1 MSYIS
6 LFDEGVFM
14 NNNFFNIDQRI
25 LSLAEKAMDLSK
37 IQFMGIDKVTQY
49 NQQKVLKAFID
60 NNVSESHFI
69 QSTGYGYS
77 DRGRDTL
84 DKVFAS
90 IFEAEDALVRH
101 NFVSGT
107 HALTVALF
115 GLLRPNDTML
125 CVTGLPYDTLRG
137 VIGINECT
145 SGSLKDFSI
154 NYKQVDLK
162 EDGTLDFDRIK
173 KEVYKGLKM
182 VYIQRSR
189 GYTLRPS
196 LFIRDINEVSKI
208 VKKIDP
214 DCIVMLDN
222 CYGEFVE
229 MDEPLSHGVDL
240 MAGSLIKNPGGGI
253 APTGGYIAG
262 RKDLIEKCSYR
273 LTTPGTGREIGATL
287 NQNRELY
294 MGIFSA
300 PHVTGEALKTA
311 VFASALFE
319 LLGYEVY
326 PKYTDKR
333 SDIIQTIKLG
343 NIERLIAF
351 CQGIQKGSPI
361 DAFVK
366 PEPWDMPGYDNKV
379 IMAAGAFTLGA
390 SIELSADAPLREP
403 YAVYMQGGINFHSA
417 KVGVMLAAQE
427 MLNKGCLRQ

>member
-1 MSYIS
+1 MSSNI
-6 LFDEGVFM
+6 
-14 NNNFFNIDQRI
+14 FNIDEKI
-25 LSLAEKAMDLSK
+25 LSLAKRAISISK
-37 IQFMGIDKVTQY
+37 CQFENIDRITQY

-77 DRGRDTL
+77 DRGRETL
-84 DKVFAS
+84 DSVFAS

-115 GLLRPNDTML
+115 GVLRPGDTML
-125 CVTGLPYDTLRG
+125 CVTGAPYDTLHG
-137 VIGINECT
+137 VIGMDECT
-145 SGSLKDFSI
+145 SGSLREFKI
-154 NYKQVDLK
+154 NYKQIDLK
-162 EDGTLDFDRIK
+162 EDGTLDFDKIK

-196 LFIRDINEVSKI
+196 LFVEDIKKVSKI
-208 VKKIDP
+208 VKEIDP
-214 DCIVMLDN
+214 NCIVMLDN

-229 MDEPLSHGVDL
+229 IDEPLSNGVDL

-262 RKDLIEKCSYR
+262 KKDLIEKCSYR
-273 LTTPGTGREIGATL
+273 LTTPGTGKEIGATL

-294 MGIFSA
+294 MGIFNA

-326 PKYTDKR
+326 PKYTDR
-333 SDIIQTIKLG
+333 RADIIQSIKLG
-343 NIERLIAF
+343 NAERLISF
-351 CQGIQKGSPI
+351 CQGIQKGSPV

-366 PEPWDMPGYDNKV
+366 PEPWDMPGYDSKV

-403 YAVYMQGGINFHSA
+403 YAVFMQGGINFHSA
-417 KVGVMLAAQE
+417 KIGVMLAAQE
-427 MLNKGCLRQ
+427 MLDNGCLQQWCYND

>member
-1 MSYIS
+1 MSSNI
-6 LFDEGVFM
+6 
-14 NNNFFNIDQRI
+14 FNIDEKI
-25 LSLAEKAMDLSK
+25 LSLAKRAISISK
-37 IQFMGIDKVTQY
+37 CQFENIDRITQY

-77 DRGRDTL
+77 DRGRETL
-84 DKVFAS
+84 DSVFAS

-115 GLLRPNDTML
+115 GVLRPGDTML
-125 CVTGLPYDTLRG
+125 CVTGAPYDTLHG
-137 VIGINECT
+137 VIGMDECT
-145 SGSLKDFSI
+145 SGSLREFKI
-154 NYKQVDLK
+154 NYKQIDLK
-162 EDGTLDFDRIK
+162 EDGTLDFDKIK

-182 VYIQRSR
+182 GYIQRSR

-196 LFIRDINEVSKI
+196 LFVDDIKKVSKI
-208 VKKIDP
+208 VKEIDP
-214 DCIVMLDN
+214 NCIVMLDN

-229 MDEPLSHGVDL
+229 IDEPLSNGVDL

-262 RKDLIEKCSYR
+262 KKDLVEKCSYR
-273 LTTPGTGREIGATL
+273 LTTPGTGKEIGATL

-294 MGIFSA
+294 MGIFNA

-326 PKYTDKR
+326 PKYTDR
-333 SDIIQTIKLG
+333 RADIIQSIKLG
-343 NIERLIAF
+343 NAERLISF

-366 PEPWDMPGYDNKV
+366 PEPWDMPGYDSKV

-403 YAVYMQGGINFHSA
+403 YAVFMQGGINFHSA
-417 KVGVMLAAQE
+417 KIGVMLAAQE
-427 MLNKGCLRQ
+427 MLDNGCLQQWCYND